1 MRGRWSR
8 LLGGRSLLR
17 ERAVR
22 GAHPIGDCPR
32 CGDPLTAPTEC
43 WLDAERVVTEHLQS
57 CPGRVVEETAPPIET
72 SRVRHALR
80 LA

>member
-1 MRGRWSR
+1 MRGRWHR

-17 ERAVR
+17 VRAVR
-22 GAHPIGDCPR
+22 GTHPIGDCPR
-32 CGDPLTAPTEC
+32 CGDPLTAATED

-57 CPGRVVEETAPPIET
+57 CPGELVQVPARVDPPRI
-72 SRVRHALR
+72 RQALR